1 MGTQARLRKH
11 GVAMEKLQHP
21 YLILLMDIWKLWE
34 RMDGP
39 AVCQIG
45 MLGNYEERVLLSVSG
60 LNNS

>member
-1 MGTQARLRKH
+1 MVLPWKSCNTL
-11 GVAMEKLQHP
+11 
-21 YLILLMDIWKLWE
+21 LILLMDIWKLWE